1 MVVLPLQ
8 STDNHTIKKEKSIT
22 VPILVMDFFYRI
34 YIQDI

>member
-22 VPILVMDFFYRI
+22 VPILVMDFFL
-34 YIQDI
+34 